1 MKRILSAAILLQSCA
16 SLLVAVE
23 LGVVPLEGDATLYDA
38 ALVVMA
44 DKYPDTTQQNF
55 LRRFANCEAF
65 SFFDRVQQARG
76 KETGD
81 CWSADTPS
89 RLISW
94 ITPTSLQ
101 KKEHAHAV
109 LEQLR
114 TSVGKKL
121 MALDREG
128 IGSLAIVLPAALG
141 DCCGGW
147 GVVMRELGIV
157 SQLATHSFSYGT
169 KPQKPGLK
177 QIDFVVPSSVIP
189 GKDPAP
195 DQVRGD
201 KTLAALEVGQ
211 VVGRYTNLA
220 RRWGEEPSG
229 KLTPQAWAQQASQEA
244 GKVGCTIKILDV
256 AQIRALG
263 MGGVMGVGSGAAHA
277 PVVII
282 VEYAPV
288 NPIATVAI
296 VGKGILFDSGGL
308 QIKSGDGMLH
318 MKYDKCGGAAALS
331 TCMAVAALK
340 APVRVVAIVPAVYNK
355 TGCDAMHPRDVL
367 HMMNGKTVEVNHTDA
382 EGRLIL
388 ADGLHYAEKFYN
400 PDVLIDIATLTGACH
415 IAVGGGF
422 TALLSN
428 HDRLKNDLIAAG
440 KQSGDRVWELPLE
453 PSYRAANDSEMAD
466 LSNRPKAAYGAGTIA
481 AGLFLENFVTKPCW
495 AHLDIAGSAFQAP
508 TSWYCPTGATGAG
521 VRLLVEYII
530 NYRCDV

>member
-1 MKRILSAAILLQSCA
+1 MKRILSAAILLQGCV
-16 SLLVAVE
+16 SLLAAIE
-23 LGVVPLEGDATLYDA
+23 LGIVQLEGDATQYDA
-38 ALVVMA
+38 ALVVMT
-44 DKYPDTTQQNF
+44 DKYPDSSQQNF
-55 LRRFANCEAF
+55 LRRFASSEAF

-76 KETGD
+76 KEAGD

-94 ITPTSLQ
+94 ITPTSPQ
-101 KKEHAHAV
+101 KREHAHAV

-114 TSVGKKL
+114 ASVGKKL

-128 IGSLAIVLPAALG
+128 ISSLAIVLPAALG
-141 DCCGGW
+141 DACGGW
-147 GVVMRELGIV
+147 DVTMRELGIV

-177 QIDFVVPSSVIP
+177 QIDFAVP
-189 GKDPAP
+189 AE
-195 DQVRGD
+195 
-201 KTLAALEVGQ
+201 TLATAALEVGQ
-211 VVGRYTNLA
+211 IVGRYTNLA
-220 RRWGEEPSG
+220 RRWGEEPPG
-229 KLTPQAWAQQASQEA
+229 NLTPNAWAQQASQEA
-244 GKVGCTIKILDV
+244 GKVGCTIKILDIV
-256 AQIRALG
+256 QIRALG
-263 MGGVMGVGSGAAHA
+263 MGGVVGVGSGAAHT
-277 PVVII
+277 PVVIV

-288 NPIATVAI
+288 NPVATIAI

-308 QIKSGDGMLH
+308 QIKPGDGMLN

-331 TCMAVAALK
+331 TCLAVAALK

-400 PDVLIDIATLTGACH
+400 PDVLIDIATLTGACRM
-415 IAVGGGF
+415 AVGGGF
-422 TALLSN
+422 TALMSHN
-428 HDRLKNDLIAAG
+428 DRLKSDLTAAG

-453 PSYRAANDSEMAD
+453 PSYRAANETDMAD
-466 LSNRPKAAYGAGTIA
+466 ISNLGKASYGAGTIL
-481 AGLFLENFVTKPCW
+481 AGLFLDSFVQNKCW
-495 AHLDIAGSAFQAP
+495 AHLDIAASGFQAP
-508 TSWYCPTGATGAG
+508 TSWYCPAGATGAG
-521 VRLLVEYII
+521 VRLLVEYIT